1 MQNQG
6 RTLPH
11 TAGDK
16 SDTPKVGPLYSSS
29 WLSPIMPSN
38 DSEKLKILFVCS
50 RNKWRSP
57 TAEKLWD
64 GFQNYAARSAGTEK
78 GARVKVT
85 AGHVGWADLIVVM
98 EKKHKRR
105 LQSQFGH
112 ALDSKKLVCLNIAD
126 DYAFMDAELISLLK
140 SALSEHIAIPD

>member
-1 MQNQG
+1 MS
-6 RTLPH
+6 
-11 TAGDK
+11 
-16 SDTPKVGPLYSSS
+16 SDHSK
-29 WLSPIMPSN
+29 
-38 DSEKLKILFVCS
+38 KLNILFICS

-64 GFQNYAARSAGTEK
+64 GFQNYVTRSAGTET

-105 LQSQFGH
+105 LQSQFGD
-112 ALDSKKLVCLNIAD
+112 ALASKKLICLNIPD
-126 DYAFMDAELISLLK
+126 DYDFMDAELISLLK
-140 SALSEHIAIPD
+140 SSLSEHIAVPD